1 MATKRVSAFLLDAA
15 LGVIAAFRVSVQ
27 NLANPPTTNSQKVID
42 PAQTKVG
49 TKAAPTT
56 KRRTTASVSVG
67 IRLAYE
73 QFLELPVP
81 VVLLVV
87 WVVGVALLGACAL
100 LAYAAISALVGVVA
114 GGF

>member
-1 MATKRVSAFLLDAA
+1 VHN
-15 LGVIAAFRVSVQ
+15 V
-27 NLANPPTTNSQKVID
+27 ANPPTTKSQKVID

-56 KRRTTASVSVG
+56 NRRTTATVSVG

-73 QFLELPVP
+73 WLLGLPVP
-81 VVLLVV
+81 VVLLVM

-100 LAYAAISALVGVVA
+100 LAYATIPALVGVVA